1 MASVQL
7 SGPRVVA
14 AAKPATVGGLLLTPS
29 LAVPTGRRARG
40 LVVRAATVVSP
51 KVTYRTLLYIVLGFC
66 GCRLAVGRVWW
77 PVFGSLSVGRYA
89 RMRNLKI
96 LRNLDECCAVTKLI
110 VVVGDIARKT
120 ENPLWSKIVLVVIH

>member
-66 GCRLAVGRVWW
+66 GCRLAVEEDEGGRG
-77 PVFGSLSVGRYA
+77 PASDRRLFF
-89 RMRNLKI
+89 
-96 LRNLDECCAVTKLI
+96 
-110 VVVGDIARKT
+110 
-120 ENPLWSKIVLVVIH
+120 